1 MIDEIIALTPIIL
14 KIIGIDILLSG
25 DNAVVIALACRNLP
39 ERQRRLGIALGAVT
53 AVLMRV
59 AFAFVIALL
68 LDIPWLRAAGA
79 VLLVWIAIG
88 LLLPDHDGGR
98 EITGT
103 GSLWKAVRTVAI
115 ADLVMSFDNVLAIVA
130 AAQGNIYLVALGLI
144 LSVPLV
150 MAGSTLILKLID
162 RFPVLVW
169 AGAALLGWIAG
180 ELLVADIGFAALAQG
195 RIDMHIAAVAGAV
208 IVLLGGYLFR
218 RIKGI
223 KGWAV

>member
-1 MIDEIIALTPIIL
+1 MIEEIVTLGPVIL

-39 ERQRRLGIALGAVT
+39 ERQRRIGVALGAGT
-53 AVLMRV
+53 AVLMRIV
-59 AFAFVIALL
+59 FAFVIALL
-68 LDIPWLRAAGA
+68 LDIPWLRAGGA

-88 LLLPDHDGGR
+88 LLLPNHEHGR
-98 EITGT
+98 EIASS
-103 GSLWKAVRTVAI
+103 GSLWKAVRTVAV

-162 RFPVLVW
+162 RFPILVW

-180 ELLVADIGFAALAQG
+180 ELLVADIGFAAMTHG
-195 RIDMHIAAVAGAV
+195 RIDMHVAAVFGAA

-218 RIKGI
+218 RFKGI
-223 KGWAV
+223 VGWAV

>member
-1 MIDEIIALTPIIL
+1 MIEEIIALGPVVL

-39 ERQRRLGIALGAVT
+39 ERQRRLGVALGALT
-53 AVLMRV
+53 AVAMRV

-68 LDIPWLRAAGA
+68 LGIPWLRAAGA
-79 VLLVWIAIG
+79 AMLVWIAIG
-88 LLLPDHDGGR
+88 LLLPEHDGGP
-98 EITGT
+98 EIASS
-103 GSLWKAVRTVAI
+103 GSLWRAVRTVAI

-162 RFPVLVW
+162 RLPVLVW

-180 ELLVADIGFAALAQG
+180 ELLVADIGFAALTEN
-195 RIDMHIAAVAGAV
+195 RIDIHVAAVAGATV
-208 IVLLGGYLFR
+208 VVLGGYLFR
-218 RIKGI
+218 RFRGI
-223 KGWAV
+223 VGWAV

>member
-1 MIDEIIALTPIIL
+1 
-14 KIIGIDILLSG
+14 
-25 DNAVVIALACRNLP
+25 
-39 ERQRRLGIALGAVT
+39 
-53 AVLMRV
+53 
-59 AFAFVIALL
+59 VIALL

-79 VLLVWIAIG
+79 VMLVWIAIG
-88 LLLPDHDGGR
+88 LLLPNDDHGHA
-98 EITGT
+98 IASA
-103 GSLWKAVRTVAI
+103 GSLWRAVRTVAI

-180 ELLVADIGFAALAQG
+180 ELLVVDIGFAALVQG
-195 RIDMHIAAVAGAV
+195 RIDMHVAAIAGAAVV
-208 IVLLGGYLFR
+208 VLGGYLVR
-218 RIKGI
+218 RSRGI
-223 KGWAV
+223 VGWAV